1 MNDATFDLD
10 HAEEETF
17 TSEISDEALE
27 AAAGTEGGSSPAL
40 SLNFSS
46 YHLHCC

>member
-1 MNDATFDLD
+1 MSDIIVSRDET
-10 HAEEETF
+10 EEETF
-17 TSEISDEALE
+17 TPEISDETLE
-27 AAAGTEGGSSPAL
+27 AAAGTAGAPSPAL